1 MTHCHLLNRVQV
13 PYCVCFRDG
22 SAVKESVGDT
32 GDTSSIPGSG
42 RSPGRENGNPLQYSC
57 LEKSMERGA
66 WQDTVQEVAKGEK
79 PLFSGKAFPKR
90 SYRFSFIKISLH
102 VSGEGFWLGKV
113 LILIEAPIHLGS
125 QFCNLVLGFLPG
137 IPFFSL
143 WDKLSLYLKKFFY
156 MKMS

>member
-1 MTHCHLLNRVQV
+1 MTHCHLPNRVQV
-13 PYCVCFRDG
+13 AYCVCFQNG

-32 GDTSSIPGSG
+32 GDMSLIPGSG

-57 LEKSMERGA
+57 LEKSKERGA
-66 WQDTVQEVAKGEK
+66 WQDPVQEVAKGEK
-79 PLFSGKAFPKR
+79 PLFSGKAFPKW
-90 SYRFSFIKISLH
+90 SYRFCFIKTSLH

-113 LILIEAPIHLGS
+113 LILIEATIHLGS
-125 QFCNLVLGFLPG
+125 QFCNLLLGFLPG